1 MSKVRPALAAVSLA
15 AAIVAGVV
23 PAASASFAAESHDRG
38 SASAAAPATAATATT
53 AAMGNKAPDWIPSNA
68 PRAAAA
74 SCYENPGSN
83 GPGGASVTRAIW
95 LRTGPGAGC
104 GNASGYTLQVGTRLG
119 GWCYAYN
126 ESGNKWYYVSVGG
139 AAPYGW
145 IYSGNVSSD
154 ASTITTYCS

>member
-1 MSKVRPALAAVSLA
+1 MSKVRPALAAASLA
-15 AAIVAGVV
+15 AALMAAGV
-23 PAASASFAAESHDRG
+23 PAASA
-38 SASAAAPATAATATT
+38 ASPTGDGAPAWT
-53 AAMGNKAPDWIPSNA
+53 PSNA
-68 PRAAAA
+68 PRPAAA

-83 GPGGASVTRAIW
+83 GPGGASVTKAIW

-104 GNASGYTLQVGTRLG
+104 ANASGYTLPVGTRLG
-119 GWCYAYN
+119 GWCYTYN

-154 ASTITTYCS
+154 ASSITTPCS